1 MRDPNRLLI
10 VLLMVCTAV
19 VWSATW
25 HLSSTYDEPQ
35 HLQMGLQILRTGDF
49 SRFDNSKMPVTVFN
63 ALPWIISGA
72 ENNRG
77 SWFLARMPQ
86 VIWLLGT
93 TVLVFVWVRR
103 HYTAW
108 AALGAAT
115 LVALDPNLMA
125 HAGMV
130 TTDAPCMFF
139 MVVSCFTWARALEK
153 PTRRNHI
160 IAGVVFGL
168 AQAAKFTA
176 VFLVP
181 IHLLIAAA
189 TCFRIRTWRPL
200 RHVWA
205 AILAALL
212 SLNLAYGFQGTGTN
226 PAEIQWRSEMFSPI
240 SESTLPLPVPRAW
253 IEGLDWVKSDD
264 DMGHGN
270 IWLDESMSPMG
281 RKSYFFQALAW
292 KLPIPLLLLGLV
304 GLLRGTQKRDLQAAW
319 VIPPVFLLAWFSL
332 AFNFQ
337 LGVRYLL
344 PIVPFLAMWTAR
356 LSPRWLAAGA
366 AWTVFSGLS
375 WWPWL
380 LSYQNETLL
389 DRTEAWKRLADSN
402 LDWGQGQHIAT
413 QWLEE
418 NPGGQV
424 DPEVAAPGRVLLSAN
439 VLTGVLGDPARH
451 ACIREHLPP
460 EEHLAYAHYPMNHA
474 PESFEACYPRVETS
488 GSQTGSLPAGTHLVI
503 LRFRG
508 EATLS
513 IGDWSESGSS
523 NGESLI
529 GAVVHSQA
537 PFDAHVT
544 HEGAEVHLYLDGR
557 KLELP

>member
-10 VLLMVCTAV
+10 VLLLVCTAL

-49 SRFDNSKMPVTVFN
+49 SRFDNSKMPITVFN
-63 ALPWIISGA
+63 ALPWILSGA

-93 TVLVFVWVRR
+93 TGLVFIWVRR
-103 HYTAW
+103 HYSAW
-108 AALGAAT
+108 AALGTAA

-139 MVVSCFTWARALEK
+139 MVASCFTWSTALHR
-153 PTRRNHI
+153 PTRRNHV
-160 IAGVVFGL
+160 IAGLVFGL
-168 AQAAKFTA
+168 AQASKFTA
-176 VFLVP
+176 VFLAP
-181 IHLLIAAA
+181 IHLLLAAV
-189 TCFRIRTWRPL
+189 TCTKTRSTRPL
-200 RHVWA
+200 RHVA
-205 AILAALL
+205 TGAFTALFA
-212 SLNLAYGFQGTGTN
+212 LNLAYGFQGTGTR
-226 PAEIQWRSEMFSPI
+226 PAEIQWRSEVFSQI
-240 SESTLPLPVPRAW
+240 SESTLPLPLPRAW
-253 IEGLDWVKSDD
+253 VEGLDWVKSDD
-264 DMGHGN
+264 DAGHGN
-270 IWLDESMSPMG
+270 IWLNGSMTSMG
-281 RKSYFFQALAW
+281 QKSYFFQALAW

-304 GLLRGTQKRDLQAAW
+304 GLLRGTRSRDLKAVW

-344 PIVPFLAMWTAR
+344 PMVPFMAMWTAR
-356 LSPRWLAAGA
+356 LPPRWLAAGA
-366 AWTVFSGLS
+366 AWTLLSALS

-402 LDWGQGQHIAT
+402 LDWGQGQRIAA

-418 NPGGQV
+418 NPTGLV
-424 DPEVAAPGRVLLSAN
+424 DPEVPAPGPMLLSAN
-439 VLTGVLGDPARH
+439 QLTGVLGDPARQ

-460 EEHLAYAHYPMNHA
+460 TKHLAYAQYPMNHS
-474 PESFEACYPRVETS
+474 PGDFEACYPRVDTA
-488 GSQTGSLPAGTHLVI
+488 GSESGSLPEGTHLVI

-508 EATLS
+508 KATLE

-523 NGESLI
+523 SGESLI
-529 GAVVHSQA
+529 GAVVHAES
-537 PFDAHVT
+537 PFDASVSHT
-544 HEGAEVHLYLDGR
+544 GAEAHLYVDGR
-557 KLELP
+557 KVEIP